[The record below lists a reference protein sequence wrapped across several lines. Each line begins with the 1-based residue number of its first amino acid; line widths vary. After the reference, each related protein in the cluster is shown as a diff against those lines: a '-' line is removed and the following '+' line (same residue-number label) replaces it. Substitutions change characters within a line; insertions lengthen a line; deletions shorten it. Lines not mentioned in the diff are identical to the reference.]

1 MAQER
6 AEPGRADWP
15 ELAAPHLARY
25 LFAVEYARAK
35 RVLDAGAGSGYG
47 SYLLAAY
54 EAAEVLGLDLDP
66 QAVESAARRFTHSAL
81 RYVVGDCQTLE
92 QAEGPFDLICHFET
106 LEHLAHPEQFL
117 RAAAQRLATDG
128 LAIISTPDR
137 EACPPFVGGRPRN
150 RFHLHEWRRDE
161 FLDLL
166 TRHFADVELR
176 AQVQSTSL
184 AARQDAIAALREGL
198 LWASPLL
205 ATVWRK
211 LPGVTGMRRPWKRLA
226 GLAAPTLADYPI
238 VPSTLAPLFGV
249 SHYHVALCRR
259 PRREG

>member
-1 MAQER
+1 MTEER
-6 AEPGRADWP
+6 AEPGRADWL

-25 LFAVEYARAK
+25 LFAVEHARGK
-35 RVLDAGAGSGYG
+35 RVLDAGSGSGYG

-54 EAAEVLGLDLDP
+54 DAAAVLGLDLDP
-66 QAVESAARRFTHSAL
+66 QAVESATLRFIHPAL
-81 RYVVGDCQTLE
+81 RYVVGDCETLD

-106 LEHLAHPEQFL
+106 IEHLAHPEQFL
-117 RAAAQRLATDG
+117 CAAARRLAPDG

-137 EACPPFVGGRPRN
+137 EACPPFVGGQPRN

-161 FLDLL
+161 FAQLL
-166 TRHFADVELR
+166 APHFADVEIR

-184 AARQDAIAALREGL
+184 SARQDAIAALREGL
-198 LWASPLL
+198 LWTSPLL

-211 LPGVTGMRRPWKRLA
+211 LPGASGMRRPWKRLA

-238 VPSTLAPLFGV
+238 VPCALAPLFGA
-249 SHYHVALCRR
+249 SHYHVALCRQ
-259 PRREG
+259 PVP